1 MNTTIQNINVG
12 TALIAIAIASVLF
25 SACAAAPAQLAGLAE
40 IRSELMELQTDPNLG
55 SRAPLAI
62 EEAEVAVH
70 VAEQP
75 QADARLAQHRIYMAD
90 RKIETARARAET
102 RFAEDRRGA
111 LSEQLER
118 ARLGARA
125 READTV
131 QVVTMSSERQAMEL
145 QRLID
150 ELQAQRTDRALVM
163 SLHDVVFASGE
174 ADLKAGDA
182 GNLDEL
188 VAFLIEY
195 PNRTVTIEGY
205 TDSIGSPNYNQRLSQ
220 RRADSVK
227 TYLVGQGI
235 GSMRLVASGK
245 GEAAPV
251 AGNESADGRQ
261 QNRRVEVIIHNPA
274 GAALR

>member
-1 MNTTIQNINVG
+1 
-12 TALIAIAIASVLF
+12 
-25 SACAAAPAQLAGLAE
+25 
-40 IRSELMELQTDPNLG
+40 
-55 SRAPLAI
+55 
-62 EEAEVAVH
+62 
-70 VAEQP
+70 
-75 QADARLAQHRIYMAD
+75 MAD

-102 RFAEDRRGA
+102 RFAEDERSA
-111 LSEQLER
+111 LSEQLES
-118 ARLGARA
+118 ARLAART
-125 READTV
+125 READAV
-131 QVVTMSSERQAMEL
+131 QVITMSSEQQAVEL

-163 SLHDVVFASGE
+163 ALGDVVFTSGQ
-174 ADLKAGDA
+174 ADLKAA
-182 GNLDEL
+182 AVGNLEKL
-188 VAFLIEY
+188 IAFLNEY
-195 PNRTVTIEGY
+195 PKRTVTIEGY
-205 TDSIGSPNYNQRLSQ
+205 TDSIGSLNYNQRLSQ

>member
-1 MNTTIQNINVG
+1 VNSTIQDINFG
-12 TALIAIAIASVLF
+12 TALIAIAVASVLF

-40 IRSELMELQTDPNLG
+40 IRSELTELQTDPNLG

-62 EEAEVAVH
+62 EEAEVAVR

-75 QADARLAQHRIYMAD
+75 QADARLVQHRIYMAD
-90 RKIETARARAET
+90 RKIETARAQAET
-102 RFAEDRRGA
+102 RLAEDERSA
-111 LSEQLER
+111 LSEQLES
-118 ARLGARA
+118 ARLAART
-125 READTV
+125 READAV
-131 QVVTMSSERQAMEL
+131 QVVTMSSEQQAMEL

-150 ELQAQRTDRALVM
+150 ELQAQRRDRALVM
-163 SLHDVVFASGE
+163 ALGDVVFTSGH
-174 ADLKAGDA
+174 ADMKAAAA
-182 GNLDEL
+182 GNLDKL
-188 VAFLIEY
+188 VAFLDEY

>member
-1 MNTTIQNINVG
+1 
-12 TALIAIAIASVLF
+12 VLF

-102 RFAEDRRGA
+102 RFAEDQRGA

-118 ARLGARA
+118 ARRGACA

-131 QVVTMSSERQAMEL
+131 QVVTMSSEQQAMEL